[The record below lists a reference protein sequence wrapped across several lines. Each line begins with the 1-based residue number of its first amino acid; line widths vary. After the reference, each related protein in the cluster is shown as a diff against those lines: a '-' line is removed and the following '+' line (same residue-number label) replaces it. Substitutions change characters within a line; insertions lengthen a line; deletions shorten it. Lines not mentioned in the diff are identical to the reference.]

1 MIVLDASAVLAFL
14 KRETGWDVVVPLLP
28 GAVMSTVNL
37 AEVLAKVVDAGRD
50 PETVRRSL
58 EDQGITYSE
67 ATSHQALR
75 VATLQPQARQHDLSY
90 ADRFA
95 VALAEEV
102 GGELITSDD
111 DLSRLPCGARI
122 TKFR

>member
-14 KRETGWDVVVPLLP
+14 KRETGWDIVEPLLP
-28 GAVMSTVNL
+28 GAVMSAINL
-37 AEVLAKVVDAGRD
+37 AEVLAKVVDVGRD
-50 PETVRRSL
+50 PDAVSRNL
-58 EDQGITYSE
+58 EDQGITYVE
-67 ATSHQALR
+67 ATPRQALR

-111 DLSRLPCGARI
+111 DLSRLPCGAKI